1 MPHSGEASPSMSE
14 PARLPPVRVALIL
27 NRDAGGGAAS
37 GQRDAALEALRAAG
51 VEAEAVRVRPDEF
64 TRTAR
69 EAARSHDAVVAAGGD
84 GTVSSV
90 AAGLVGG
97 DTPLGVLPLGTLN
110 HFAKDLGVPLDLEEA
125 AAVIAAGNVRRVDV
139 GEVNG
144 RTFVNNSSIGAY
156 PLAVT
161 LRERLQEQHGYGKW
175 LAMARASLT
184 VFKRLPLLTV
194 ELRADGEPVELCTPI
209 VFVGNDEYDVTTL
222 PPGRRQR
229 LDDGC
234 LCVCTVRA
242 EARRHLLLLA
252 GRALLG
258 RLHTANDLEARLVG
272 ELEVRVDRRSLP
284 VAVDGE
290 VLRLDT
296 PLRYRTRPGALPV
309 LAPPAADGDA
319 A

>member
-1 MPHSGEASPSMSE
+1 M
-14 PARLPPVRVALIL
+14 RVALLL

-37 GQRDAALEALRAAG
+37 ERRDAALEALRAAG
-51 VEAEAVRVRPDEF
+51 VEPDAVHVSPQEF
-64 TRTAR
+64 TRAAR
-69 EAARSHDAVVAAGGD
+69 EAARAHDAVVAAGGD

-97 DTPLGVLPLGTLN
+97 DTPLGVLPFGTLN
-110 HFAKDLGVPLDLEEA
+110 HFAKDLGVPLEIEGA
-125 AAVIAAGNVRRVDV
+125 AAVIAAGVTRRVDV

-156 PLAVT
+156 PLAVS
-161 LRERLQEQHGYGKW
+161 LRERLQEEPGHGKW

-184 VFKRLPLLTV
+184 VFKRLPVLTV

-209 VFVGNDEYDVTTL
+209 VFVGNDEYDVASL
-222 PPGRRQR
+222 PPGRRER
-229 LDDGC
+229 LDSGC
-234 LCVCTVRA
+234 LSVYTVRA

-258 RLHTANDLEARLVG
+258 RLHTADDLEARLVG

-290 VLRLDT
+290 VLRLDA
-296 PLRYRTRPGALPV
+296 PLRYRSRPGALPV
-309 LAPPAADGDA
+309 LAPPDADGSEA
-319 A
+319 

>member
-1 MPHSGEASPSMSE
+1 M
-14 PARLPPVRVALIL
+14 RVALIL

-51 VEAEAVRVRPDEF
+51 VEPNAVQVRPDEF
-64 TRTAR
+64 TRAAR
-69 EAARSHDAVVAAGGD
+69 EAARAHDAVVAAGGD

-97 DTPLGVLPLGTLN
+97 DTPLGVLPFGTLN
-110 HFAKDLGVPLDLEEA
+110 HFAKDLGVPPELEGA

-156 PLAVT
+156 PLAVA
-161 LRERLQEQHGYGKW
+161 LRERLQEQRGHGKW

-184 VFKRLPLLTV
+184 VFKRLPVLTV

-209 VFVGNDEYDVTTL
+209 LFVGNGEYDVASL
-222 PPGRRQR
+222 PPGRRER
-229 LDDGC
+229 LDEGC
-234 LCVCTVRA
+234 LCLYTVRA
-242 EARRHLLLLA
+242 EARRHVLLLA
-252 GRALLG
+252 ARGLVG
-258 RLHTANDLEARLVG
+258 RLHAADDLEARLVG
-272 ELEVRVDRRSLP
+272 ELEVRVGRRALP

-290 VLRLDT
+290 VLRLDA
-296 PLRYRTRPGALPV
+296 PLRYRSRPGALPV
-309 LAPPAADGDA
+309 LAPPDADGEQA
-319 A
+319 